1 MQILQHWYLC
11 LLAMSCGQSTKI
23 MLSMPYR
30 LREFNLDDGSIQDFS
45 SNWTRIEYSID
56 FDKHVFMYRASP
68 MSDAILKFRYPLDD
82 LKEVLT
88 HTIFANMSVDLAVDP
103 VADHLYWVEYDY
115 KGRIQR
121 SDLNGTNVITVLSL
135 EFLSTLDIDVNNS
148 FVIVP
153 HCI

>member
-1 MQILQHWYLC
+1 
-11 LLAMSCGQSTKI
+11 
-23 MLSMPYR
+23 
-30 LREFNLDDGSIQDFS
+30 
-45 SNWTRIEYSID
+45 
-56 FDKHVFMYRASP
+56 
-68 MSDAILKFRYPLDD
+68 
-82 LKEVLT
+82 
-88 HTIFANMSVDLAVDP
+88 MSVDLAVDP

-135 EFLSTLDIDVNNS
+135 EFLSTLDIDVNNR